1 MHTGESGARA
11 TLCAKGVPCSY
22 GLRWLIS
29 HRRIRHAGLVVFSEQ
44 FRVFRAAAARTK
56 SGKRA
61 QARHVRLFIRARR
74 SRRRTAS
81 SLHQLVLRHIVHLRT
96 AILSGLFAPSQAAHF
111 NGKLLAEF
119 AVLAVPVHNGGEEH
133 HADSD
138 EHADQDLER
147 ERAAAIRCAQAQ
159 DQSEQIEWRAQG
171 VKSSGDSGLKLL
183 GA

>member
-1 MHTGESGARA
+1 MPASSSSVSSSEYFALQQQKQSQESELKHCTAR
-11 TLCAKGVPCSY
+11 
-22 GLRWLIS
+22 
-29 HRRIRHAGLVVFSEQ
+29 
-44 FRVFRAAAARTK
+44 
-56 SGKRA
+56 
-61 QARHVRLFIRARR
+61 VRLFIRARR